1 MSNQQPLE
9 AVTISAVRSG
19 DSLLVNHTSSNG
31 QGRYR
36 LTGLPL
42 NKPFEVLITRKGYQ
56 DTFAVFTL
64 TPEKPLLDSLDW
76 LIRVQ
81 PIKLRGVSVLA
92 KRAPFTYRY
101 RPPLRRRP
109 FREQVRGELRLGTA
123 LKAGNINSQLPPDMG
138 RRMQRLNARVE
149 RRFLPKEKLTL
160 SLTVNDIFNNR
171 QDVMRRVTS
180 SYVENRTGNS
190 AGRFFLL
197 KFQYNFDM
205 LHEKR
210 SDF

>member
-1 MSNQQPLE
+1 MAAAASYN
-9 AVTISAVRSG
+9 
-19 DSLLVNHTSSNG
+19 
-31 QGRYR
+31 YM
-36 LTGLPL
+36 
-42 NKPFEVLITRKGYQ
+42 
-56 DTFAVFTL
+56 
-64 TPEKPLLDSLDW
+64 
-76 LIRVQ
+76 
-81 PIKLRGVSVLA
+81 
-92 KRAPFTYRY
+92 
-101 RPPLRRRP
+101 
-109 FREQVRGELRLGTA
+109 
-123 LKAGNINSQLPPDMG
+123 INSQLPPDMG

-149 RRFLPKEKLTL
+149 RRFLPKEKLAL

-197 KFQYNFDM
+197 KLQYNFDM